1 MKRRMY
7 GLMILLALVM
17 SLAAC
22 GGTGTVS
29 NEPAETA
36 AETETAAAAQ
46 EETEAPAETETS
58 LGTSDAE
65 TLAAE
70 GAESSFET
78 TDLAGNAVS
87 SADIFS
93 AHKLT
98 MINIWGTYCGP
109 CVNEMPD
116 LEELNG
122 RLAEKDCAIIGVVC
136 DVRGSGDTKTIGIAK
151 DIVSQTG
158 VTYLNLLPWETF
170 WDTFPAEFIPTTYF
184 IDAQGNILGEP
195 AVGARGADDYEALVD
210 EILAGME

>member
-22 GGTGTVS
+22 GGAGTAATEPETETAVTEETES
-29 NEPAETA
+29 AVPAETEAA
-36 AETETAAAAQ
+36 AETEAKTESVP
-46 EETEAPAETETS
+46 EEAGSAVNF
-58 LGTSDAE
+58 D
-65 TLAAE
+65 
-70 GAESSFET
+70 T

-87 SADIFS
+87 SADIIS